1 MGGTA
6 VADLP
11 GQQSVGCA
19 VLETELHESEAEL
32 SETSVPGEDAVGN
45 SQLPSQH
52 LAFINANTLSE
63 ASSPRANIE
72 TAYQLSPEVIDGER
86 TTLQASTKA
95 MARGRS

>member
-1 MGGTA
+1 MGGTS

-11 GQQSVGCA
+11 GQQSVGSP

-32 SETSVPGEDAVGN
+32 SETSAPGKDAVGN

-52 LAFINANTLSE
+52 LAFINANTSE
-63 ASSPRANIE
+63 ASSPGANIE

-86 TTLQASTKA
+86 MTLPASNESDGTQ
-95 MARGRS
+95 RS